1 MTVPAAGAARV
12 RIPGLAPEREL
23 IMSTSVATG

>member
-1 MTVPAAGAARV
+1 MTVRAAGAARV
-12 RIPGLAPEREL
+12 QVPGFAQEREL